1 VNKIAIIPTLLTLG
15 NAICGFAAIAYA
27 GKIDHVDATQPNEFY
42 MALSGWLIVAAM
54 IFDSL
59 DGYVARITRSASK
72 FGMELDSL
80 CDAISFGA
88 APAFL
93 LLRLG
98 PGWENR
104 LLHQTLLVVAT
115 LYMVCTILRLA
126 RYNVV
131 ETADQ
136 GGGGKKFRGLP
147 SPAAAGCIASLAVLR
162 GGVTQRWPE
171 VDPGMLRQVIEAW
184 ATLGAFVVALL
195 MVSRVPYPHMTKQ
208 ILRGRRHFDHLV
220 VLVVVVGVIALIQ
233 EFALAVIFWGYVVVV
248 LGQAVWVRV
257 RHREFAVSSEQ

>member
-1 VNKIAIIPTLLTLG
+1 MKKVAIIPTLLTLG

-27 GKIDHVDATQPNEFY
+27 GKINHIDVPQSNEFY
-42 MALSGWLIVAAM
+42 MALAGWFIVAAM

-59 DGYVARITRSASK
+59 DGYVARITRSTSK

-93 LLRLG
+93 LLQIG
-98 PGWENR
+98 PTWETR
-104 LLHQTLLVVAT
+104 WLHQALAVVAS
-115 LYMVCTILRLA
+115 LYMVCAILRLA

-131 ETADQ
+131 ETADPA
-136 GGGGKKFRGLP
+136 GGKKFRGLP

-171 VDPGMLRQVIEAW
+171 VDPVVLRQVVEAW
-184 ATLGAFVVALL
+184 STFGALIVALL

-208 ILRGRRHFDHLV
+208 ILRGRRHFDHLI
-220 VLVVVVGVIALIQ
+220 VLLVAFGIIAALQ
-233 EFALAVIFWGYVVVV
+233 EFALVLIFWGYVVVV
-248 LGQAVWVRV
+248 LCQAAWGRV
-257 RHREFAVSSEQ
+257 RHHQPVLSQ

>member
-1 VNKIAIIPTLLTLG
+1 VNKIAIIPTLLTLA
-15 NAICGFAAIAYA
+15 NAVCGFAAIAYA
-27 GKIDHVDATQPNEFY
+27 GKIDQHDVPYSNEFY
-42 MALSGWLIVAAM
+42 MALSGWLIVLAM

-59 DGYVARITRSASK
+59 DGYVARITRSTSK

-98 PGWENR
+98 PGWETR
-104 LLHQTLLVVAT
+104 LLHQALAVVAT
-115 LYMVCTILRLA
+115 LYMVCAILRLA

-131 ETADQ
+131 ETADPV
-136 GGGGKKFRGLP
+136 GGKKFRGLP

-171 VDPGMLRQVIEAW
+171 VDPLMLRQVIETW
-184 ATLGAFVVALL
+184 ATLGGLIVALL

-208 ILRGRRHFDHLV
+208 ILRGRRHFDHLI
-220 VLVVVVGVIALIQ
+220 VLLLAVAVIALIQ
-233 EFALAVIFWGYVVVV
+233 EFALALIFWGYVVVV
-248 LGQAVWVRV
+248 LGQAIWVRV
-257 RHREFAVSSEQ
+257 RHREPVLGQ

>member
-1 VNKIAIIPTLLTLG
+1 MNKIAIIPTLITLG

-27 GKIDHVDATQPNEFY
+27 GKIDHIDATQPNEFY
-42 MALSGWLIVAAM
+42 MALAGWLIVAAM

-59 DGYVARITRSASK
+59 DGYVARITRSTSK

-80 CDAISFGA
+80 CDAISFGV

-115 LYMVCTILRLA
+115 LYMVCALLRLA

-131 ETADQ
+131 ETADPA
-136 GGGGKKFRGLP
+136 GGKKFRGLP

-171 VDPGMLRQVIEAW
+171 VDPNALRHIIEAW

-208 ILRGRRHFDHLV
+208 ILRGRRHFDHLI
-220 VLVVVVGVIALIQ
+220 VLILIVGVIALIQ
-233 EFALAVIFWGYVVVV
+233 EFALAVIFWGYVLAV

-257 RHREFAVSSEQ
+257 RHRQFAVTSGQ

>member
-1 VNKIAIIPTLLTLG
+1 MNKIAIIPTLLTLG

-27 GKIDHVDATQPNEFY
+27 GKIDRIDATQPNEFY

-80 CDAISFGA
+80 CDAVSFGA

-93 LLRLG
+93 LLQLG

-115 LYMVCTILRLA
+115 LYLVCVILRLA

-131 ETADQ
+131 ETADPA
-136 GGGGKKFRGLP
+136 GGKKFRGLP

-171 VDPGMLRQVIEAW
+171 VDPGALRQIIEAW
-184 ATLGAFVVALL
+184 ATLGAFIVALL

-208 ILRGRRHFDHLV
+208 FLRGRRHFDHLV
-220 VLVVVVGVIALIQ
+220 LLIVVAGVIALIQ
-233 EFALAVIFWGYVVVV
+233 EFALAVIFWGYVLVV
-248 LGQAVWVRV
+248 LGQAVWVRA
-257 RHREFAVSSEQ
+257 RQRAYAVSSEQ